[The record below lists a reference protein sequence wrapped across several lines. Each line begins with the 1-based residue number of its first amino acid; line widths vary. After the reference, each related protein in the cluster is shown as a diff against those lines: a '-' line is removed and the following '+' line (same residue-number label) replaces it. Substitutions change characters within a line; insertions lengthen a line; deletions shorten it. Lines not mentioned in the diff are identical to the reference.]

1 MMKINIITAVC
12 LLASTSLYSQTKFP
26 MGDGLDKWGLPIK
39 FPESDLA
46 LRLGARFQSLATIR
60 TSEENNSSTTS
71 GDFQSRRVRFQFEAM
86 LPRDILFYMDV
97 RNDNA
102 NAG

>member
-1 MMKINIITAVC
+1 MNTKIISALC
-12 LLASTSLYSQTKFP
+12 LLISTNLYAETKFP
-26 MGDGLDKWGLPIK
+26 MGDGLNKWGLPIK

-60 TSEENNSSTTS
+60 TNEENNSSTTS
-71 GDFQSRRVRFQFEAM
+71 SDFQSRRVRFQFEAM